1 MPVFYNK
8 AMITS
13 SNLARAN
20 LQNVLDTSFYIYLNP
35 ELEHVH
41 SITSVEDAYMF
52 YLKNRVPYD
61 TSNLVTNPAH
71 VPDRN
76 EFLRNFDH
84 TVYYTMYSS
93 NINEDDYITDAVR
106 ESISNDV
113 ERLSVIHYHRVGR
126 GDYNYRFTSVD
137 SNFNPYMYKVMHG
150 ITREMTLPEVYNDYL
165 VRKYVDLESVVIG
178 DMQELTYT
186 IASNVTANIDNLVIR
201 KNLIVKETATIEKNA
216 YIKSHL
222 HLARDAILEIEGG
235 TLAISDNFGTTI
247 SSQDIFVTSNLTL
260 GESSMKYVNA
270 ATAPGDNPGLILD
283 RVDMVVNSNL
293 FVKQNGVFEKSILI
307 GDNLFYED
315 AYSMQCDKKIRV
327 EGTDVLSDRRLKR
340 NLVAV
345 DTTKCLE
352 DTMRLAVKRFDL
364 TKHGNT
370 TPPVTGLVAQDVEL
384 VLPDTVSAI
393 KGAVPLPVA
402 VTGVTKSPSVLTIQE
417 GVDDEKDLARMGIDQ
432 GTSIQVKRVS
442 TSHVHKYVVEK
453 VAFPNIVLSGT
464 VDLKTN
470 ETYNIEDVM
479 LDNLRSIDYTQLFC
493 TLLGAVQEIAKEQAR
508 LSSNIYHQSTRETRP
523 PDL

>member
-1 MPVFYNK
+1 
-8 AMITS
+8 MITS

-20 LQNVLDTSFYIYLNP
+20 LQNVLDTPFYIYLNP

-93 NINEDDYITDAVR
+93 NINEDDYITDDVR

-126 GDYNYRFTSVD
+126 GDYNYRFASVD

-165 VRKYVDLESVVIG
+165 TRKYVDNQPVVIG
-178 DMQELTYT
+178 DINELTFF
-186 IASNVTANIDNLVIR
+186 IASNISGSMDNLVINH
-201 KNLIVKETATIEKNA
+201 NLLVKETATVEKNA
-216 YIKSHL
+216 NIKGNL
-222 HLARDAILEIEGG
+222 QLAPDATLTIDGG
-235 TLAISDNFGTTI
+235 TLVISDDFATIPTQDNFV
-247 SSQDIFVTSNLTL
+247 SSNLIL
-260 GESSMKYVNA
+260 GESSMRYVNA

-283 RVDMVVNSNL
+283 RADMVVNSNL
-293 FVKQNGVFEKSILI
+293 FVKQNGVFQKSVLI
-307 GDNLFYED
+307 GEDLFHDD
-315 AYSMQCDKKIRV
+315 AYSMQCEKKIRV
-327 EGTDVLSDRRLKR
+327 EGTDVLSDHRLKK
-340 NLVAV
+340 NVVAV

-352 DTMRLAVKRFDL
+352 DMMRLVVKQFDL
-364 TKHGNT
+364 TKHGNAT
-370 TPPVTGLVAQDVEL
+370 SAPVTGLVAQDVEL

-393 KGAVPLPVA
+393 KGTVPLPVS
-402 VTGVTKSPSVLTIQE
+402 VKGLTTNPSVLTIQE
-417 GVDDEKDLARMGIDQ
+417 GAEEDLVRMGISQ

-453 VAFPNIVLSGT
+453 VAFPNIHLRGT
-464 VDLKTN
+464 VDLETN
-470 ETYNIEDVM
+470 ETYNIEEV
-479 LDNLRSIDYTQLFC
+479 LVDNLRSIDYTQLFC
-493 TLLGAVQEIAKEQAR
+493 TLLGAVQEIAKEQAK
-508 LSSNIYHQSTRETRP
+508 LSSSN
-523 PDL
+523 